1 MRNVDAA
8 GSRAWH
14 DGLAALHRYVEVGHT
29 AAPPTSARVEGF
41 ALGEW
46 VKQLRSCYWTGTLE
60 PDRVELLEALPGW
73 RWSGTHERQWRARL
87 DALRR
92 YAARNG
98 TSAVPPGVVVGSR
111 MRLGQWVAAQKA
123 SQAAGTL
130 PRPAAELLEQV
141 PGWEWEEQSQP
152 EEETTRWTIVLDALR
167 RRYGATGDRQV
178 LDRASAEEFPLNQW
192 IRRLRD
198 DFRDGTLP
206 PEVVAQLETLPGWSW
221 DPGQTSW
228 ERGLYAL
235 HAWVSVHGD
244 RVPAAGRGYRRLS
257 DRALGARPAAR
268 APRRPSWLHRRPRR
282 SRRFPGGSGT
292 SIDASWQ
299 RAVARAAG
307 LRGRARD
314 SPGFRPGH
322 AVGTCAGRMGGPP
335 ASVAPEGQ
343 LAADRVA
350 QLEHFRVGVGCSARS
365 IRHLVS
371 PPLEGRCRLYTPRP
385 ARRGRRGSR
394 TPRGSQCPA
403 RAARPTGRAQWR
415 SKRVRTAIR

>member
-14 DGLAALHRYVEVGHT
+14 DGLAALHRYIEVRHT

-46 VKQLRSCYWTGTLE
+46 VRQLRSCYWTGTLE

-130 PRPAAELLEQV
+130 PRPVAELLEQV
-141 PGWEWEEQSQP
+141 PGWEWDEQSQP

-167 RRYGATGDRQV
+167 RKLGTGQQD
-178 LDRASAEEFPLNQW
+178 EFDDGPPEAFPHDQW

-198 DFRDGTLP
+198 DYRNGTLP
-206 PEVVAQLETLPGWSW
+206 PAVVAQAEALPGWSW
-221 DPGQTSW
+221 NPGEANW
-228 ERGLYAL
+228 ERGLHAL
-235 HAWVSVHGD
+235 QAWTSVHGGACPPQAAVIDGFPIGRWVHARRREYRAGKLPTD
-244 RVPAAGRGYRRLS
+244 RSTLLATLPGWQWNVFDATWQDTLDALRAYAAEHGSPDVP
-257 DRALGARPAAR
+257 
-268 APRRPSWLHRRPRR
+268 
-282 SRRFPGGSGT
+282 
-292 SIDASWQ
+292 
-299 RAVARAAG
+299 
-307 LRGRARD
+307 
-314 SPGFRPGH
+314 PGH
-322 AVGTCAGRMGGPP
+322 AAGSLQLGEWVRHQRL
-335 ASVAPEGQ
+335 VHRRGQ
-343 LAADRVA
+343 LAAGRVA
-350 QLEHFRVGVGCSARS
+350 QLEDLPGWKWDG
-365 IRHLVS
+365 
-371 PPLEGRCRLYTPRP
+371 
-385 ARRGRRGSR
+385 RGSVE
-394 TPRGSQCPA
+394 PP
-403 RAARPTGRAQWR
+403 
-415 SKRVRTAIR
+415 

>member
-14 DGLAALHRYVEVGHT
+14 DGLAALHRYVEVRHT

-41 ALGEW
+41 DLGEW
-46 VKQLRSCYWTGTLE
+46 VKQLRSCYWAGTLE

-167 RRYGATGDRQV
+167 RKLGTGQQD
-178 LDRASAEEFPLNQW
+178 EFDDGPPEAFPHDQW

-198 DFRDGTLP
+198 DYRNGTLP
-206 PEVVAQLETLPGWSW
+206 PAVVAQAEALPGWSW
-221 DPGQTSW
+221 NPGEANW
-228 ERGLYAL
+228 ERGLHAL
-235 HAWVSVHGD
+235 QAWTSVHGGACPPQAAVIDGFPIGRWVHARRREYRAGKLPTD
-244 RVPAAGRGYRRLS
+244 RSTLLATLPGMAVERLRRDVAGHIGRAACLCGRAWHARRS
-257 DRALGARPAAR
+257 AGPRSRKPAAR
-268 APRRPSWLHRRPRR
+268 RV
-282 SRRFPGGSGT
+282 G
-292 SIDASWQ
+292 AS
-299 RAVARAAG
+299 
-307 LRGRARD
+307 
-314 SPGFRPGH
+314 
-322 AVGTCAGRMGGPP
+322 P
-335 ASVAPEGQ
+335 ASVAPQGT
-343 LAADRVA
+343 
-350 QLEHFRVGVGCSARS
+350 ARCGS
-365 IRHLVS
+365 R
-371 PPLEGRCRLYTPRP
+371 RP
-385 ARRGRRGSR
+385 ARGPSGVEMGWAGVQLNRREF
-394 TPRGSQCPA
+394 PRLGTLPA
-403 RAARPTGRAQWR
+403 AHAAASAASAARIAN
-415 SKRVRTAIR
+415 TAG